1 MEAIRFTAEGM
12 VNSFRRI
19 ETASFQ
25 NTELTPKKTHIAGL
39 LTNIMG
45 KTEKFYYSFL
55 PKLKVAILPLGID
68 DIFVDMWQYK
78 KWKASNYGRAVV
90 NREKLYR
97 AKYEIYIVVPDGLK
111 EEVHAA
117 LLYPQRPPSLGM
129 DDELVIIGGVR
140 YVDAEPK
147 ELNKEEKVNVHSIFP
162 EDWVTYYSFHPGKKG
177 LIIPPR
183 TAVSNLEFEI
193 GPPRK
198 AKHVLRI
205 VEFFGGY
212 CTVTPKDS
220 LNVYS
225 TGDKSVVMW

>member
-1 MEAIRFTAEGM
+1 MEVIRFTVEGM
-12 VNSFRRI
+12 VNSFRRV

-55 PKLKVAILPLGID
+55 PKLKVAILPLSIE

-78 KWKASNYGRAVV
+78 KWKTSNYGRAVV

-97 AKYEIYIVVPDGLK
+97 AKYEIYIVVPDELK
-111 EEVHAA
+111 EEVYTA

-129 DDELVIIGGVR
+129 DDELVTIGGVT
-140 YVDAEPK
+140 YA
-147 ELNKEEKVNVHSIFP
+147 ELNKLNEEKVNVHSVFP
-162 EDWVTYYSFHPGKKG
+162 EDWVIDYSFHPGKNG
-177 LIIPPR
+177 IIIPPR
-183 TAVSNLEFEI
+183 TAVSNLEFEM

-198 AKHVLRI
+198 AKQVMRI

-212 CTVTPKDS
+212 CSVTPKNN

-225 TGDKSVVMW
+225 AGDKNIVVW

>member
-25 NTELTPKKTHIAGL
+25 NTELTPKKTHISGL

-55 PKLKVAILPLGID
+55 PKLKVAILPMEID

-78 KWKASNYGRAVV
+78 KWKSSNYGRAVV

-97 AKYEIYIVVPDGLK
+97 AKYEIYIVVPDELK
-111 EEVHAA
+111 EEVFTA

-129 DDELVIIGGVR
+129 DDELITISGVK
-140 YVDAEPK
+140 YTELS
-147 ELNKEEKVNVHSIFP
+147 ELNKEKISVHSIFP
-162 EDWVTYYSFHPGKKG
+162 EDWVTNYSFHPEKNGV
-177 LIIPPR
+177 IIPPR
-183 TAVSNLEFEI
+183 TAVSNLEFEM

-198 AKHVLRI
+198 AKEVLRI

-212 CTVTPKDS
+212 CFVTPKDR
-220 LNVYS
+220 LKVYS
-225 TGDKSVVMW
+225 TGDKNVVVW

>member
-1 MEAIRFTAEGM
+1 MEAIRFTTEGM

-55 PKLKVAILPLGID
+55 PKLKVAILPLEIG

-78 KWKASNYGRAVV
+78 KWKSSNYGRAVV
-90 NREKLYR
+90 NREKLYK
-97 AKYEIYIVVPDGLK
+97 AKYEIYIVVPDEVK
-111 EEVHAA
+111 EEVHIA

-129 DDELVIIGGVR
+129 DDELVSIGGVK
-140 YVDAEPK
+140 YVELS
-147 ELNKEEKVNVHSIFP
+147 ELNKEKVNVHSIFP
-162 EDWVTYYSFHPGKKG
+162 EDWVTDYSFHSVETGI
-177 LIIPPR
+177 IIPPR
-183 TAVSNLEFEI
+183 TAVSNLEFEM

-220 LNVYS
+220 LNAYS
-225 TGDKSVVMW
+225 TGDKNVVVW

>member
-12 VNSFRRI
+12 ANSFRRI

-39 LTNIMG
+39 LTNIIG
-45 KTEKFYYSFL
+45 KTENFYYSFL
-55 PKLKVAILPLGID
+55 PKLKVAVLPMSIE

-78 KWKASNYGRAVV
+78 KWKSSNYGRAVV
-90 NREKLYR
+90 NREKLYK
-97 AKYEIYIVVPDGLK
+97 AKYEIYIVVPDELK
-111 EEVHAA
+111 EEVHTA
-117 LLYPQRPPSLGM
+117 LLYPKRPPSLGM
-129 DDELVIIGGVR
+129 DDELVSIGGVK
-140 YVDAEPK
+140 YVELS
-147 ELNKEEKVNVHSIFP
+147 ELNKEKVNVHSIFP
-162 EDWVTYYSFHPGKKG
+162 EDWVADYSFHSGKTG

-183 TAVSNLEFEI
+183 TSVSNLEFEM

-212 CTVTPKDS
+212 CTVIPKDS

-225 TGDKSVVMW
+225 TGDKNVVVW

>member
-1 MEAIRFTAEGM
+1 METIRFTVEGM

-55 PKLKVAILPLGID
+55 PKLKVAVLPTGIE

-78 KWKASNYGRAVV
+78 KWKSSNYGRAVV

-97 AKYEIYIVVPDGLK
+97 AKYEIYLVVPDELK
-111 EEVHAA
+111 EEVHTA
-117 LLYPQRPPSLGM
+117 LSYPQRSPSLGM
-129 DDELVIIGGVR
+129 DDELVSIGGVR
-140 YVDAEPK
+140 YVDVEPK
-147 ELNKEEKVNVHSIFP
+147 ELNKEKVNVHSIFP
-162 EDWVTYYSFHPGKKG
+162 EDWVTDYSFHPGKDA
-177 LIIPPR
+177 LVIPPR
-183 TAVSNLEFEI
+183 TSVSNLEFEM

-198 AKHVLRI
+198 AKQVMRI

-212 CTVTPKDS
+212 CSVAPKDR
-220 LNVYS
+220 LKVYFA
-225 TGDKSVVMW
+225 GDKNVVVW

>member
-1 MEAIRFTAEGM
+1 MEAIRFTAEGI

-45 KTEKFYYSFL
+45 KTESFYYHFL
-55 PKLKVAILPLGID
+55 PKLKVAILPHRIE

-78 KWKASNYGRAVV
+78 KWKQSNYGRAVV

-97 AKYEIYIVVPDGLK
+97 AKYEIYVVVPDDLK
-111 EEVHAA
+111 EEVFTA
-117 LLYPQRPPSLGM
+117 LLYPLRPPSLGM
-129 DDELVIIGGVR
+129 DDELVIIGDVK
-140 YVDAEPK
+140 YVILS
-147 ELNKEEKVNVHSIFP
+147 ELNKEELSVHSIFP
-162 EDWVTYYSFHPGKKG
+162 EDWVTNYTFHPEKNGI
-177 LIIPPR
+177 IIPPR
-183 TAVSNLEFEI
+183 TAISNLEFET

-212 CTVTPKDS
+212 CNVTPKDIMK
-220 LNVYS
+220 VYF
-225 TGDKSVVMW
+225 TGDKNVVVW